1 LACSAARA
9 TRATRAGTGTSTST
23 TGRAHATCTGSG
35 RQVSLIAEV
44 HPLDRHIDR
53 SRRDADLAWVVHGDF
68 KAQVPTGRLRG
79 QIILDCL
86 DTLTVELGALVSESV
101 RSGWVIGDILGRLEE
116 DHRIGTWPAPSQV
129 SQVLHTTGS
138 QPARAR
144 LEMVIPNG
152 LVKHMPVGHLRSH
165 RSIHFLAG
173 SILIALGIAGIDQ
186 VPVGVTPAGD
196 CQASHRADDHYAFA

>member
-1 LACSAARA
+1 
-9 TRATRAGTGTSTST
+9 
-23 TGRAHATCTGSG
+23 
-35 RQVSLIAEV
+35 
-44 HPLDRHIDR
+44 
-53 SRRDADLAWVVHGDF
+53 
-68 KAQVPTGRLRG
+68 
-79 QIILDCL
+79 
-86 DTLTVELGALVSESV
+86 
-101 RSGWVIGDILGRLEE
+101 
-116 DHRIGTWPAPSQV
+116 WPAPSQV

-173 SILIALGIAGIDQ
+173 SILIALGIAGIGQ

-196 CQASHRADDHYAFA
+196 CQASHRADDHYAFADESLHLFRSFVFCPLSRFPSHGGITNAEGKGRNRYWGPSIVFMMAIAAGPTRTTKIPGKINNTSGKMSCTAVLAAFSSAICRRRVRIESD